1 METPRLTAHPVRKR
15 PGVRDPVRDP
25 VRNIVRDPVRDLA
38 RDPVRDPVR
47 NLVRDPVRDPYSNET
62 LLRSGL
68 QSDSRFSGHPA
79 SNFNMIDGS
88 YSIFTI
94 L

>member
-1 METPRLTAHPVRKR
+1 METSRLTLLAMLERDLLETLLEREPF
-15 PGVRDPVRDP
+15 RDPVRDP
-25 VRNIVRDPVRDLA
+25 YSIFHS
-38 RDPVRDPVR
+38 
-47 NLVRDPVRDPYSNET
+47 PYSNET

-68 QSDSRFSGHPA
+68 QSDSRFTGHPA
-79 SNFNMIDGS
+79 NNFNMIDGS

>member
-25 VRNIVRDPVRDLA
+25 VRNI
-38 RDPVRDPVR
+38 
-47 NLVRDPVRDPYSNET
+47 VRDPVRDPYSNET